1 MTVTVD
7 RAAFTTAERLAP
19 HPDRADS
26 PVADWIRHYAALA
39 LAAHET
45 FQNAIHTLP
54 RNPAPNSRPE
64 LGYLVM
70 IADAAT
76 AAAAGLVLDHKDM
89 PTHLWDLSTAG
100 GALNGENVDWLAD
113 TLAGLGVNPAELCA
127 GFDAAD
133 FPVATGGAE

>member
-7 RAAFTTAERLAP
+7 HAAFTTADCLAP
-19 HPDRADS
+19 HPARADA

-39 LAAHET
+39 LAAHDT
-45 FQNAIHTLP
+45 FHTLP
-54 RNPAPNSRPE
+54 RDPAPNSRPE
-64 LGYLVM
+64 LGYLVL

-76 AAAAGLVLDHKDM
+76 AAAAALVLDRKDM

-100 GALNGENVDWLAD
+100 GALNGENVDWLAE
-113 TLAGLGVNPAELCA
+113 TLAGLGVNPAALCA

-133 FPVATGGAE
+133 FDVAAGGA